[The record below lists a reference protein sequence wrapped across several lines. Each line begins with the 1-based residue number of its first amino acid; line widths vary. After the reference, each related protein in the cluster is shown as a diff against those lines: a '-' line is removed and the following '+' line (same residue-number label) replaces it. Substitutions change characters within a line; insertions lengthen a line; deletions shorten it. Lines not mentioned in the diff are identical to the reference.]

1 MDTFMNLL
9 KLIDVPK
16 DTFDNDL
23 TNAIVESA
31 LKKHSIK
38 TDVDGLRRFIVD
50 PKIQNMNLAKPHEH
64 GSFFDLSKVNLLSE
78 SMRVFGPASK
88 GPPGLGSYGTPL
100 KPGSHL
106 REVTPKFSPPMPTP
120 KSIFEKIEF
129 KQYSVC
135 GETGQ
140 NYDSVAQGNYTP
152 VYNKNINFSTTAL
165 VDAGGLNF
173 FKDIPAIKG
182 RKRTAA
188 LGPKGAGGSS
198 GDLYKFLNI
207 NRDAYFDSAISPQ
220 IKGIGDAVFHTYN
233 KSDAP
238 LYHVI
243 HAIGPDFT
251 KNNIFIMRNINIDK
265 RTPLDYR
272 IKNFDKDKKDD
283 VVLLLSR
290 VYYNIFKKF
299 IDNNDIID
307 NKGKTLTTLTTLNI
321 VPISVGIF
329 ASTIL
334 NTPYKASKLTM
345 ASIFKAL
352 EILNKE
358 NEGILQ
364 ELDDIEI
371 NICLWN
377 DIEKVG
383 KILNCKREQSLCY
396 MYNEAKEKILSTSRG
411 GHFNSHSIKQK
422 YNKIIKKRTLRKKN
436 KTHKKVKLYKI

>member
-1 MDTFMNLL
+1 
-9 KLIDVPK
+9 
-16 DTFDNDL
+16 
-23 TNAIVESA
+23 
-31 LKKHSIK
+31 
-38 TDVDGLRRFIVD
+38 
-50 PKIQNMNLAKPHEH
+50 
-64 GSFFDLSKVNLLSE
+64 
-78 SMRVFGPASK
+78 
-88 GPPGLGSYGTPL
+88 
-100 KPGSHL
+100 
-106 REVTPKFSPPMPTP
+106 
-120 KSIFEKIEF
+120 
-129 KQYSVC
+129 
-135 GETGQ
+135 
-140 NYDSVAQGNYTP
+140 
-152 VYNKNINFSTTAL
+152 
-165 VDAGGLNF
+165 
-173 FKDIPAIKG
+173 
-182 RKRTAA
+182 
-188 LGPKGAGGSS
+188 
-198 GDLYKFLNI
+198 
-207 NRDAYFDSAISPQ
+207 
-220 IKGIGDAVFHTYN
+220 
-233 KSDAP
+233 
-238 LYHVI
+238 
-243 HAIGPDFT
+243 
-251 KNNIFIMRNINIDK
+251 MRNINIDK